1 MPTRKKTR
9 TRART
14 NDPATTTMTEHPLP
28 LPQLQ
33 IDVQYAQPFEALTKK
48 ELQALAEA
56 TVRRV
61 TQDYQL
67 DCQMIELTVRFCT
80 AQQSRQLNAEY
91 RQQDKPTNV
100 LTFTYGIHPQNN
112 CLTADILLCVPVLQ
126 DEAHAQQK
134 SIPDHIAHLWVHGIL
149 HALGFDHIKEDEAQE
164 METLEIEI
172 LKDFHIQNP
181 YA

>member
-1 MPTRKKTR
+1 
-9 TRART
+9 
-14 NDPATTTMTEHPLP
+14 
-28 LPQLQ
+28 
-33 IDVQYAQPFEALTKK
+33 
-48 ELQALAEA
+48 
-56 TVRRV
+56 
-61 TQDYQL
+61 
-67 DCQMIELTVRFCT
+67 MIELTVRFCT

-91 RQQDKPTNV
+91 RQQGKPTNV

-134 SIPDHIAHLWVHGIL
+134 SIPDHVAHLWVHGIL

-172 LKDFHIQNP
+172 FKDFHIQTL
-181 YA
+181 YASFIRLLIHYLVGYATLFITVSVGPCQHIHHYPTRINEAYRF